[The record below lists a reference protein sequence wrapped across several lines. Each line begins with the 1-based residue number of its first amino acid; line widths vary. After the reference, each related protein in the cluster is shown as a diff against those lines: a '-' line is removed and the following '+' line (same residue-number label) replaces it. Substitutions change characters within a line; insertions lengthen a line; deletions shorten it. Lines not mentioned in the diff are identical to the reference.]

1 MNPIRVLI
9 VDDVPQ
15 VRRELCTLLP
25 LLDDIEIVGEAENG
39 QSAIELATALQPDV
53 ILMDVEMPIMDGL
66 VATRLIKQQCPASRV
81 IILSIHADEAVRAK
95 ARSAGADDF
104 IDKGAPLAT
113 LLKAIRNCSAG
124 VMASEAKQSQLSV
137 EDCFVA
143 NSAPRN
149 DEPNTTER
157 ISS

>member
-1 MNPIRVLI
+1 MKTKRVLI

-15 VRRELCTLLP
+15 VRRELRTLLP
-25 LLDDIEIVGEAENG
+25 LLDDVDVVGEAENG

-66 VATRLIKQQCPASRV
+66 LATRSIKQQRPASRV
-81 IILSIHADEAVRAK
+81 IMLTIHNDEAVRAR

-104 IDKGAPLAT
+104 VDKGAPLAV
-113 LLKAIRNCSAG
+113 LLEAI
-124 VMASEAKQSQLSV
+124 QT
-137 EDCFVA
+137 
-143 NSAPRN
+143 NS
-149 DEPNTTER
+149 TER